1 MTQSPYKV
9 LFVCM
14 GNICRSPA
22 AEIIF
27 HQLVMRAGLKKH
39 FFIDSAGTIGNHAGN
54 PPDYRMSQTLSGRGF
69 DIFGTSRKISAAD
82 LATFDIILVMDQEN
96 YDDVSAL
103 DTTGAYRGK
112 IHFLI
117 EYCQEMRDTRVP
129 DPYYGGQ
136 QGFDY
141 VADLVE
147 DACAGLLAHLC
158 KKLSLS

>member
-1 MTQSPYKV
+1 
-9 LFVCM
+9 
-14 GNICRSPA
+14 
-22 AEIIF
+22 
-27 HQLVMRAGLKKH
+27 
-39 FFIDSAGTIGNHAGN
+39 
-54 PPDYRMSQTLSGRGF
+54 
-69 DIFGTSRKISAAD
+69 
-82 LATFDIILVMDQEN
+82 MDQEN

-103 DTTGAYRGK
+103 DATGAHRGK
-112 IHFLI
+112 IHFLT
-117 EYCQEMRDTRVP
+117 EFCQEMRDTRVP